1 MCSAPTILHPF
12 FSDFPKAFSAL
23 LSEACCDRLFA
34 CHGPRGGGLPKLSP
48 WQWIM
53 ARVYH
58 ELARCGTFSA
68 NVKNVTRVTIS
79 DSALSQR
86 ASSIGW
92 KLIDEILPAAL
103 RPLAEVSRHPD
114 AFHHG
119 YRLVAFDGTRFNLR
133 NTPAINA
140 GARKNACSRGGGEP
154 AFAQLLGVVLVE
166 LGLHQP
172 LAAAFGWQ
180 GEGEL
185 TLVRRII
192 QRQPLPERCLI
203 LADRL
208 YGTPSLLWA
217 LAPLLEQTGGA
228 VLMRVKSNLKV
239 TRDRQLADGSWLVS
253 VEAADP
259 ANFRHKL
266 GRLQLREIHAR
277 IEFHGGEKPL
287 EIRLWTS
294 LTDEKLHPAAALVEL
309 YATRWEEELFFRE
322 LKSHLHGH
330 NNLLDAQ
337 TPETA
342 AQEAL
347 AMLLAAS
354 LVAMQREVVARRAGV
369 EVRRISFAKV
379 LHKTTALCELLAVGG
394 DLIEPDALARWIER
408 ILDDL
413 QTSALIQKR
422 KPRSCPRTLRQP
434 VKDWP
439 KTKAPSSKPLTK
451 SITITNP

>member
-1 MCSAPTILHPF
+1 MSAASTSRQPF
-12 FSDFPKAFSAL
+12 FSDFANAFSAL
-23 LSEACCDRLFA
+23 MSEACCQLIFSR
-34 CHGPRGGGLPKLSP
+34 HGPRGGGCAKLSP

-58 ELARCGTFSA
+58 ELARSGSFSA
-68 NVKNVTRVTIS
+68 NVKTITRVIIS

-86 ASSIGW
+86 ALSIGW
-92 KLIDEILPAAL
+92 KLIDEILPAVL
-103 RPLAEVSRHPD
+103 RPLAEPSRHPG
-114 AFHHG
+114 AFHRG

-140 GARKNACSRGGGEP
+140 EAIKNRCSKGSGVP
-154 AFAQLLGVVLVE
+154 AFAHLLGVVLVE

-180 GEGEL
+180 AEGEL
-185 TLVRRII
+185 TLARKILA
-192 QRQPLPERCLI
+192 RQPLPDHCLI

-208 YGTPSLLWA
+208 FGIPSLMWELM
-217 LAPLLEQTGGA
+217 PLLEKSASA
-228 VLMRVKSNLKV
+228 VLFRVKSNLKV
-239 TRDRQLADGSWLVS
+239 TRVRQLSDGSWLVS
-253 VEAADP
+253 IPVIKP
-259 ANFRHKL
+259 GTRRKIGTL
-266 GRLQLREIHAR
+266 LLREIRAEIHY
-277 IEFHGGEKPL
+277 EGGAKPL
-287 EIRLWTS
+287 ALRLWTN
-294 LTDEKLHPAAALVEL
+294 LLDENEHPATALVEL

-322 LKSHLHGH
+322 LKSHLHGR

-342 AQEAL
+342 AQEVL

-354 LVAMQREVVARRAGV
+354 LVAMQREAVAERAGV
-369 EVRRISFAKV
+369 EILRISFAKV
-379 LHKTTALCELLAVGG
+379 LHKTAALCELLAVGG
-394 DLIEPDALARWIER
+394 DLIDPAALTQWIER

-439 KTKAPSSKPLTK
+439 KTKTASSKPLIK
-451 SITITNP
+451 TIVFSNP